1 MAPPLSVVGD
11 IDPRSQFTADG
22 IQTTFVCAWVLRSL
36 DELRLIIG
44 EADEVESVY
53 SVTGVNDD
61 AGFAIV
67 FDQAPAEGTVITA
80 YREGALARSANYG
93 QETQFSARAVNAQEI
108 NTLLRLQE
116 MRSAQRRGVTRALTD
131 PATGQLRM
139 PLPVA
144 GQYLRWDESGNLVS
158 STVEPPDVT
167 PPDSHVTTKYLDD
180 IPEIDWTVGA
190 DNGPLLAEFFGDLT
204 ADGGGKLVGDSRAV
218 SLLTSV
224 GVPSFVTVEALKMQ
238 LGPTATFGIAGRKKV
253 AFTLGLLSDADASD
267 MTLHLDTSAAGGG
280 AVSDYAYVGMPFSIS
295 GGGVQESNAITAIDD
310 GARTATLAT
319 ALTYGYAAA
328 TATVALEVSALLA
341 ANNTLLSDQ
350 VTVDAAHIAR
360 LSPLDFLALEDDRRT
375 GGATTWMEIRQ
386 ALGIEDAGD
395 NIISLSGQTR
405 RQYLASQRARLT
417 VYEMARRAAIV
428 GCSVECIG
436 TAVADRYDPLFEI
449 RYALDS
455 VIEDCEYAGTDSVGR
470 RGNMFRIHKS
480 AACHLI
486 RPTGRNPLYTNEGE
500 GNGAVIAYSTRCSI
514 QDPVFQSC
522 RHGVQMIAATE
533 SWCSNPDISDSLLTA
548 LDFHGMNSV
557 GCWYSD
563 VHNIAFAS
571 RTASASNGVLAIGN
585 ATWQDGD
592 HECGIIGG
600 SLGPFQGNSGVYGI
614 RAFPPST
621 KPMIRDVHGVNMESL
636 IIHRDISGAGTLK
649 VTDLEIIDCSTQGC
663 ADRVIDL
670 QGRAAGA
677 SVDTLERCRI
687 SNFRGAGL
695 YRGILAYDVTGLTIE
710 DSRLEF
716 QDADA
721 TSERY
726 ALAAKRITGLHVADT
741 KTYGS
746 NRGLDLEDCP
756 AARLLKVDLIGL
768 GDDLILK
775 DRGGNSGT
783 EFRGCNAY
791 LVDGSDATGID
802 NSGGSSILYKAVGNI
817 GVETTEAAEFSA
829 TDKLF
834 ARISSGG
841 GPAEEAD
848 FSNAAQ
854 ALCAAAS
861 AIAQVDLLFGVGSN
875 IASASTTDLSTA
887 TEAAVTVTG
896 TTTIT
901 SFGTVT
907 RGIRF
912 VRFAASLTLTHHATA
927 LILPGAANIQT
938 EAGDTAFMYSL
949 GSGNWVC
956 MAYVRG
962 AGSLATQR
970 SNAVD
975 ITGGTIA
982 GITDLAVSDGGTGS
996 STSRGALDNLFVQ
1009 GADVA
1014 SATTTNLA
1022 SVTGQFVN
1030 ITGTTTITGFGT
1042 TTAGRFRWLRFAA
1055 ALTLTHN
1062 GTSLILPGAANIT
1075 TAAGDTCLAMSL
1087 GSGNWM
1093 VPSYQR
1099 ADGTAVVVTP
1109 VSRGGTGA
1117 ATKALARVA
1126 LGGGAAALSDGATIA
1141 TDCSANDTFAVTLG
1155 GNRTLGNPTNV
1166 VADTWY
1172 TWVLKQDGTGSRTL
1186 ALDTNFVQADGDSFA
1201 MKTAA
1206 NSTTMLVAYA
1216 ETTSRLLVS
1225 AKKYA

>member
-1 MAPPLSVVGD
+1 MTTSDENSGNSETTGLVPLEHGLGKAIGLLAGGIGSARQRKTEHGLPVVAPVATAQAVATD
-11 IDPRSQFTADG
+11 EREIDRPDG
-22 IQTTFVCAWVLRSL
+22 WPTPLRSCIVGVRWDDHVSTKHGWDGFPRGYDVSPVVPVETVEMARTYWAAYRDICAPL
-36 DELRLIIG
+36 DEASLARALLGLRDMTIRK
-44 EADEVESVY
+44 
-53 SVTGVNDD
+53 
-61 AGFAIV
+61 
-67 FDQAPAEGTVITA
+67 AE
-80 YREGALARSANYG
+80 EGADW
-93 QETQFSARAVNAQEI
+93 QV
-108 NTLLRLQE
+108 TLDNWLEQ
-116 MRSAQRRGVTRALTD
+116 Q
-131 PATGQLRM
+131 
-139 PLPVA
+139 
-144 GQYLRWDESGNLVS
+144 
-158 STVEPPDVT
+158 PPDV
-167 PPDSHVTTKYLDD
+167 
-180 IPEIDWTVGA
+180 
-190 DNGPLLAEFFGDLT
+190 
-204 ADGGGKLVGDSRAV
+204 
-218 SLLTSV
+218 
-224 GVPSFVTVEALKMQ
+224 
-238 LGPTATFGIAGRKKV
+238 AG
-253 AFTLGLLSDADASD
+253 
-267 MTLHLDTSAAGGG
+267 SAATPSERLM
-280 AVSDYAYVGMPFSIS
+280 ALYA
-295 GGGVQESNAITAIDD
+295 
-310 GARTATLAT
+310 
-319 ALTYGYAAA
+319 
-328 TATVALEVSALLA
+328 
-341 ANNTLLSDQ
+341 
-350 VTVDAAHIAR
+350 
-360 LSPLDFLALEDDRRT
+360 
-375 GGATTWMEIRQ
+375 
-386 ALGIEDAGD
+386 
-395 NIISLSGQTR
+395 SLRETPW
-405 RQYLASQRARLT
+405 LKKLFA
-417 VYEMARRAAIV
+417 ARR
-428 GCSVECIG
+428 
-436 TAVADRYDPLFEI
+436 
-449 RYALDS
+449 
-455 VIEDCEYAGTDSVGR
+455 
-470 RGNMFRIHKS
+470 N
-480 AACHLI
+480 
-486 RPTGRNPLYTNEGE
+486 
-500 GNGAVIAYSTRCSI
+500 
-514 QDPVFQSC
+514 
-522 RHGVQMIAATE
+522 
-533 SWCSNPDISDSLLTA
+533 
-548 LDFHGMNSV
+548 
-557 GCWYSD
+557 
-563 VHNIAFAS
+563 
-571 RTASASNGVLAIGN
+571 
-585 ATWQDGD
+585 
-592 HECGIIGG
+592 
-600 SLGPFQGNSGVYGI
+600 
-614 RAFPPST
+614 
-621 KPMIRDVHGVNMESL
+621 
-636 IIHRDISGAGTLK
+636 
-649 VTDLEIIDCSTQGC
+649 TDLMP
-663 ADRVIDL
+663 
-670 QGRAAGA
+670 
-677 SVDTLERCRI
+677 
-687 SNFRGAGL
+687 
-695 YRGILAYDVTGLTIE
+695 LAQT
-710 DSRLEF
+710 
-716 QDADA
+716 
-721 TSERY
+721 
-726 ALAAKRITGLHVADT
+726 
-741 KTYGS
+741 
-746 NRGLDLEDCP
+746 
-756 AARLLKVDLIGL
+756 LIGL

-912 VRFAASLTLTHHATA
+912 VRFAASLTLTYHATA